1 MQSMQAKVLPKVIH
15 SLVVAVLLVA
25 AICWSVKNVSA
36 QQLPP
41 PPPLPNK
48 PVAGQSAAP
57 LPLPMP
63 QAPPQGS
70 MALPSLDNRGGGEL
84 QQQSQGQFPIME
96 RSGSMPLGALQ
107 RAWDAPY
114 SASGQTAPGVM
125 RYVWRPDFVMA
136 VRTREYMATTLYFP
150 EWERISD
157 IVVGD
162 QVAFEL
168 QRVRPN
174 IVALRPVYP
183 GADTNVT
190 ALGLSGNLYSFY
202 VRSEGFNS
210 DQISDF
216 AVYVYA
222 NAPAGV
228 RTGGGEGGGYGSAA
242 PASAGSAPA
251 SGGGAGAGGVSGG
264 SAGGSS
270 GGGASLSPGTGGGVG
285 DSWLDKH
292 GLNSGMAMS
301 AGIIP
306 PDYIREIA
314 FRPENL
320 QFNMK
325 IFAPTAADAEI
336 APMRVFHDGIWTYF
350 DFGEK
355 ADLVRRPVVYR
366 VVDGV
371 DSMVNTRTAGVKG
384 NVLVAEAVG
393 DFTMK
398 NGDRT
403 LCIFRSD
410 VPRPQFVKKN
420 YNYDPSEAQV
430 PGVPGLPSQ
439 LQVGSGYR
447 N

>member
-1 MQSMQAKVLPKVIH
+1 MLRLSAPMLPNYMRIRRVQAVSALILL
-15 SLVVAVLLVA
+15 SFVADG
-25 AICWSVKNVSA
+25 WA

-41 PPPLPNK
+41 PPPLPSR
-48 PVAGQSAAP
+48 PSSAQVAAP
-57 LPLPMP
+57 PPALP
-63 QAPPQGS
+63 QAPSQGAS
-70 MALPSLDNRGGGEL
+70 MAPPVLDNRGSGEL

-125 RYVWRPDFVMA
+125 RYTWRPDFVMA

-174 IVALRPVYP
+174 IIALRPVYP

-228 RTGGGEGGGYGSAA
+228 RTGGGDAGYGSSS
-242 PASAGSAPA
+242 PASAGAASA
-251 SGGGAGAGGVSGG
+251 SGGSAGAGSVVGG

-270 GGGASLSPGTGGGVG
+270 SGGASLSPGTGGGVG

-292 GLNSGMAMS
+292 GLNSGMALS
-301 AGIIP
+301 AGIVP

-420 YNYDPSEAQV
+420 YNYDPAEAQV
-430 PGVPGLPSQ
+430 PGVPGLPNQ
-439 LQVGSGYR
+439 LQIGSGY
-447 N
+447 

>member
-1 MQSMQAKVLPKVIH
+1 MLRLSAPMLPRKKHGWLLPVI
-15 SLVVAVLLVA
+15 LCLLLLG
-25 AICWSVKNVSA
+25 SVSNGWA

-41 PPPLPNK
+41 PPPLPNR
-48 PVAGQSAAP
+48 PSSAQVAAP
-57 LPLPMP
+57 PPSLPP
-63 QAPPQGS
+63 APPQGAA
-70 MALPSLDNRGGGEL
+70 MAPPVLDNRGGGEL

-125 RYVWRPDFVMA
+125 RYTWRPDFVMA

-174 IVALRPVYP
+174 IIALRPVYP

-228 RTGGGEGGGYGSAA
+228 RTSGGDAGYGSSA
-242 PASAGSAPA
+242 PASAGAA
-251 SGGGAGAGGVSGG
+251 AAGAATGGISGGAAPS
-264 SAGGSS
+264 GGSS

-292 GLNSGMAMS
+292 GLNSGMALS

-439 LQVGSGYR
+439 LQVGSGY
-447 N
+447 

>member
-1 MQSMQAKVLPKVIH
+1 MQQQQAKWGLMAAMMLALLTVLP
-15 SLVVAVLLVA
+15 ANQA
-25 AICWSVKNVSA
+25 AG

-41 PPPLPNK
+41 PPPLPNR
-48 PVAGQSAAP
+48 PAGQTPAP
-57 LPLPMP
+57 LPVPS
-63 QAPPQGS
+63 APAQLPQGA
-70 MALPSLDNRGGGEL
+70 MAPPSLDGRGGGEL

-125 RYVWRPDFVMA
+125 RYTWRPDFVMA

-228 RTGGGEGGGYGSAA
+228 RTGGGDAGYGSAA
-242 PASAGSAPA
+242 PAAAGAAAAGGGSGGSSGGA
-251 SGGGAGAGGVSGG
+251 SPSGGAG
-264 SAGGSS
+264 

-292 GLNSGMAMS
+292 GLNSGMALS

-371 DSMVNTRTAGVKG
+371 DSMVNTRTAGAKG
-384 NVLVAEAVG
+384 NVLVAEAIG

-410 VPRPQFVKKN
+410 VPRPQFVRKN
-420 YNYDPSEAQV
+420 YNYDPAEAKV

-439 LQVGSGYR
+439 LQVGSGY
-447 N
+447 